1 MFLLGTISLF
11 AALSIKWCGISAS
24 HWKGWKLICLFWI
37 SYLDSAQ
44 LPYRTISQNY
54 GCCETLWVL
63 LLPWPWSP
71 SPSGFDGHGI
81 RNSDVLSLPKL
92 LAVERRLAKLGIKW
106 IWADLQLLNSPG
118 PEAKEWMRL
127 IVPQFI
133 AGGSAVGVRQS
144 RPSQASLPAFVKS
157 FQFVTLHKLR
167 IFFLFTS
174 NVCSQSPDKA
184 KLHFRSSLDLF
195 CQTTVEWC

>member
-1 MFLLGTISLF
+1 MFLLGAVNLF

-81 RNSDVLSLPKL
+81 RNSDVLSSSKL
-92 LAVERRLAKLGIKW
+92 LAVEGRLAKLGIKW
-106 IWADLQLLNSPG
+106 IWADLQLFNSPG
-118 PEAKEWMRL
+118 PEAKEWMCL
-127 IVPQFI
+127 IVPVHRWWLCSWWQAEQTFPGI
-133 AGGSAVGVRQS
+133 AS
-144 RPSQASLPAFVKS
+144 S
-157 FQFVTLHKLR
+157 FCE
-167 IFFLFTS
+167 IFPICYT
-174 NVCSQSPDKA
+174 A
-184 KLHFRSSLDLF
+184 
-195 CQTTVEWC
+195 